1 MDCAINVL
9 KCGFLWHVL
18 QLRSGW
24 WHRQSD
30 TERVAC
36 LHEKCLRLEAGG
48 DVSLFHTVL
57 ESVFHLNT
65 DRYTETGRDRRRSQ
79 TVFKLGLRRNA
90 ARVVWPGLWCWTLI
104 AARITLAVFVFCVDP
119 VTPVG
124 AWHTYA
130 GGLVICAAV
139 QSQQVRLSLD
149 KLSEV
154 TQKKCGGVPPLP
166 PFVSFIAL
174 IPINVLLFLSQESM
188 HTITIVFTEPPYLCF
203 NPVHTSVEKNF
214 FWHCLWQLR

>member
-104 AARITLAVFVFCVDP
+104 AAWITLAVFVFCVDP

-154 TQKKCGGVPPLP
+154 TEEMWRCSSFTSLCIIYSFNSYKC
-166 PFVSFIAL
+166 
-174 IPINVLLFLSQESM
+174 
-188 HTITIVFTEPPYLCF
+188 FTF
-203 NPVHTSVEKNF
+203 SVTRKHAHHNNF
-214 FWHCLWQLR
+214 FYWASLFMFQPCPYFSRKKFLLTLFVAA